1 MKNPTPATKSSSRR
15 HKSSSSE
22 TRARITAVVLGV
34 AATLG
39 LASTSEVEAQQL
51 EQLRMTIPVPAL
63 VFYPVFAAQT
73 KGFFEREGIEMEVIN
88 TQGDGPDVDALI
100 GGSVQFTTSTPNRL
114 LTAYEQGLQL
124 KAVMSVSGK
133 MQIHCFINSESAAAA
148 GITPDMP
155 LEAKLPLLDG
165 MTLAGTRPGS
175 FSYLVAMDYITR
187 GGLVPQDDV
196 TVIGV
201 GGGQAMIAAIENGQA
216 DLGCFA
222 SPVVEIAV
230 SRGKSEWFVNNA
242 LAEDALFPELLF
254 ELVYVRPDYAAENP
268 ETVRRVLRALVAAN
282 EWIMQATPEEHL
294 EVTKP
299 LFPELEDAVLLEAI
313 ETVKAGITVDGCIS
327 DAQVANAVSFLRRV
341 EVLNT
346 DIPASAVVDNSFLP
360 SACN

>member
-1 MKNPTPATKSSSRR
+1 MKQPNAATVSSPR
-15 HKSSSSE
+15 HLKSSSSR
-22 TRARITAVVLGV
+22 TLGRLAALGVSV

-39 LASTSEVEAQQL
+39 FASTSEVEAQQL

-63 VFYPVFAAQT
+63 VFYPVFAAQ
-73 KGFFEREGIEMEVIN
+73 KQGFFAQEGIEMEVIN

-100 GGSVQFTTSTPNRL
+100 SGSVQFTTSTPNRL

-148 GITPDMP
+148 GIMPDMP
-155 LEAKLPLLDG
+155 LEEKLPLLDG

-187 GGLVPQDDV
+187 GGLVPQEDV

-201 GGGQAMIAAIENGQA
+201 GGGSAMIAAVENRQA

-230 SRGKSEWFVNNA
+230 SRGQSEWFVNNA
-242 LAEDALFPELLF
+242 LGEDSLFPELLF
-254 ELVYVRPDYAAENP
+254 ELVYVRPDYAEENP
-268 ETVRRVLRALVAAN
+268 ETVRGVLRALVAAN

-294 EVTKP
+294 SVAKP

-327 DAQVANAVSFLRRV
+327 DAQVDNAVAFLRRV
-341 EVLNT
+341 EMLKT

>member
-1 MKNPTPATKSSSRR
+1 MAYPISATQSSWCDKKSSSRG
-15 HKSSSSE
+15 
-22 TRARITAVVLGV
+22 ALGRIAAVVIGV
-34 AATLG
+34 MATLG
-39 LASTSEVEAQQL
+39 LSSTAKVEAQEL

-63 VFYPVFAAQT
+63 VFYPIFAAQE

-100 GGSVQFTTSTPNRL
+100 AGSVQFTTSTPNRL

-124 KAVMSVSGK
+124 LAVMSVSGK

-155 LEAKLPLLDG
+155 LEEKLPRLDG

-187 GGLVPQDDV
+187 GGLVPQEDV
-196 TVIGV
+196 RIIGV
-201 GGGQAMIAAIENGQA
+201 GGGAAMIAAVENRQA

-230 SRGKSEWFVNNA
+230 SRSKSEWFVNNA

-254 ELVYVRPDYAAENP
+254 ELVYVRPDFAAENP

-299 LFPELEDAVLLEAI
+299 LFPELDDAVLLEAI

-327 DAQVANAVSFLRRV
+327 DTQVESAVAFLKRV
-341 EVLNT
+341 EVLNAE
-346 DIPASAVVDNSFLP
+346 IPASAVVDNSFLP
-360 SACN
+360 GGCD